1 MQKIDFETFEK
12 HISDIRRMDDLRQ
25 SLSVLS
31 KEHGF
36 NIEFPALVDNVVG
49 LLENLMDDKED
60 LIGRRIFEWNFGK
73 EADDSDLSTVE
84 GLWARLTENK

>member
-31 KEHGF
+31 EEHGF

-49 LLENLMDDKED
+49 LLENLMDDNED
-60 LIGRRIFEWNFGK
+60 LIGRWIFEWNFGK

-84 GLWARLTENK
+84 GLWARLMEDK